1 MKRVLLA
8 AGIALALG
16 VTPIAA
22 QTRVHVAVG
31 FGIPQPYVTGVVIVG
46 WPQVYYPHRRAFY
59 YRPSLFVVRRGF
71 VGRYRHHRPRDYH
84 PYDRDGEGGRTRAL
98 PPARAG
104 YGRVPDAA
112 ACSPGAARRPTCA
125 GTACGGRLPPQRAPA
140 R

>member
-46 WPQVYYPHRRAFY
+46 RPQVYYLHRRAFY

-71 VGRYRHHRPRDYH
+71 VGRDRSHRPPHHH
-84 PYDRDGEGGRTRAL
+84 PLDRDGEWGWPRGGA
-98 PPARAG
+98 
-104 YGRVPDAA
+104 
-112 ACSPGAARRPTCA
+112 PG
-125 GTACGGRLPPQRAPA
+125 
-140 R
+140 

>member
-46 WPQVYYPHRRAFY
+46 RPQVYYPHRRAFY
-59 YRPSLFVVRRGF
+59 YRPSLFVVRRVYGD
-71 VGRYRHHRPRDYH
+71 RHRHHCPPYYH
-84 PYDRDGEGGRTRAL
+84 PLHPDREWSHTRAG
-98 PPARAG
+98 PPALR
-104 YGRVPDAA
+104 GRRGVRD
-112 ACSPGAARRPTCA
+112 
-125 GTACGGRLPPQRAPA
+125 
-140 R
+140 

>member
-46 WPQVYYPHRRAFY
+46 RPQVYYPHRRAFY

-71 VGRYRHHRPRDYH
+71 LDRDRHHSPPHYH
-84 PYDRDGEGGRTRAL
+84 PYYPDHEWVWTPGRPPGGGGGL
-98 PPARAG
+98 G
-104 YGRVPDAA
+104 VSAA
-112 ACSPGAARRPTCA
+112 AAGRPG
-125 GTACGGRLPPQRAPA
+125 
-140 R
+140 

>member
-46 WPQVYYPHRRAFY
+46 RPQVYYPHRRAFY
-59 YRPSLFVVRRGF
+59 YRPSLFVVRRVY
-71 VGRYRHHRPRDYH
+71 VGRYRHHRH
-84 PYDRDGEGGRTRAL
+84 PYYHRYDPDDERGRPPGG
-98 PPARAG
+98 PPR
-104 YGRVPDAA
+104 
-112 ACSPGAARRPTCA
+112 
-125 GTACGGRLPPQRAPA
+125 GGVD
-140 R
+140 

>member
-46 WPQVYYPHRRAFY
+46 RPQVYYPHRRAFY
-59 YRPSLFVVRRGF
+59 YRPSLFVVRRVF
-71 VGRYRHHRPRDYH
+71 VGRDRPHFPPSYYPYH
-84 PYDRDGEGGRTRAL
+84 PDGEWGFPPGVPPGG
-98 PPARAG
+98 
-104 YGRVPDAA
+104 
-112 ACSPGAARRPTCA
+112 
-125 GTACGGRLPPQRAPA
+125 GGDP
-140 R
+140 

>member
-8 AGIALALG
+8 AVIALALG

-46 WPQVYYPHRRAFY
+46 RPQVYYPHRRAFY

-71 VGRYRHHRPRDYH
+71 VGSGRPHLPPPYPPYH
-84 PYDRDGEGGRTRAL
+84 PPRWVVAAPGVPPPGGGR
-98 PPARAG
+98 
-104 YGRVPDAA
+104 
-112 ACSPGAARRPTCA
+112 
-125 GTACGGRLPPQRAPA
+125 
-140 R
+140 

>member
-46 WPQVYYPHRRAFY
+46 RPQVYYPHRRAFY
-59 YRPSLFVVRRGF
+59 YRPSLFVVRRRYA
-71 VGRYRHHRPRDYH
+71 GRGPPPRPPPSPRFD
-84 PYDRDGEGGRTRAL
+84 PDRQRGRSAAG
-98 PPARAG
+98 PP
-104 YGRVPDAA
+104 P
-112 ACSPGAARRPTCA
+112 S
-125 GTACGGRLPPQRAPA
+125 
-140 R
+140 